1 MPTSIPALEVKQS
14 ISCLK
19 VQAVAE
25 SSSRKTIN
33 GYVVA
38 RTEDQRP
45 VISIKGVRLSPL
57 ETSKALAKA
66 GSDGVARLEWRPCI
80 DLLNPA
86 ELIFASQDK
95 RMSRLLCEKLTLLC
109 IIESSHRLKPLQTP
123 LDYLDKYRSWLEIQR
138 ELAQEGKY
146 DLIEDAQR
154 FTELNSA
161 ERLSLISHL
170 YQEANSTNATPL
182 AKAIILIFDSAEMLY
197 QGKIRALEP
206 LMQGDVLE

>member
-1 MPTSIPALEVKQS
+1 MTEISAGIVVKAANAGIEPYQSPYTFHPTKIDICLQLFSVAVSNGIPRRFDRAFMPTSIAALEVKQS
-14 ISCLK
+14 TSCLK

-25 SSSRKTIN
+25 SSSRKIIN
-33 GYVVA
+33 GYVV

-45 VISIKGVRLSPL
+45 AISMKGVRLSPL

-66 GSDGVARLEWRPCI
+66 GSDGVAQLEWRPCI

-123 LDYLDKYRSWLEIQR
+123 LGYLDKYRSWLQIQR
-138 ELAQEGKY
+138 ELAQDGKY
-146 DLIEDAQR
+146 D
-154 FTELNSA
+154 
-161 ERLSLISHL
+161 
-170 YQEANSTNATPL
+170 
-182 AKAIILIFDSAEMLY
+182 
-197 QGKIRALEP
+197 
-206 LMQGDVLE
+206 